1 MLLARGQLNSVGA
14 RQRTHTRDG
23 QPYLYLLPAFAIYLG
38 FFCWPLVR
46 LVQYS
51 FQDWDGTSKPR
62 FVGFNNYR
70 ELAND
75 PLFWQAFRHN
85 LVWMFAA
92 IVIPTLAGLV
102 LATILVRSPMYG
114 RSWFRAI
121 FFMPQVL
128 ASVVVAIT
136 WQWVYS
142 PSFGALNAILRDV
155 GLASVQ
161 QGWLGET
168 KYALPAVFLVWAWTA
183 YGFSMVIFIAAL
195 QGIDE
200 EYFEAARVDGARRW
214 AQFRHVLL
222 PFIRRPTSVIVLM
235 NAIAAFQVFDL
246 VFVMTTGG
254 PANATLVLSI
264 YVYQNAFQELRVGYG
279 SAVAVVLGILI
290 VASSVVFLRLRGVLG
305 AKA

>member
-1 MLLARGQLNSVGA
+1 V
-14 RQRTHTRDG
+14 
-23 QPYLYLLPAFAIYLG
+23 G

-46 LVQYS
+46 LLQYS
-51 FQDWDGTSKPR
+51 LQDWDGTSKAR
-62 FVGFNNYR
+62 FVGFDNYR
-70 ELAND
+70 ELSHD

-92 IVIPTLAGLV
+92 IAIPTLVGLA
-102 LATILVRSPMYG
+102 LATILVRSPLFG
-114 RSWFRAI
+114 RAWFRAI
-121 FFMPQVL
+121 FFLPQVL

-155 GLASVQ
+155 GLSSAQ

-200 EYFEAARVDGARRW
+200 EYFEAARVDGAHRW
-214 AQFRHVLL
+214 SQFWHVLL

-246 VFVMTTGG
+246 VFVMTSGG

-264 YVYQNAFQELRVGYG
+264 YVYENAFQALRIGYG
-279 SAVAVVLGILI
+279 SAVAVVLGVLI
-290 VASSVVFLRLRGVLG
+290 VASSVVFLRLRGVMG
-305 AKA
+305 ANA